1 MERDHE
7 RGLVWVVEDS
17 PLEAEMARRAL
28 APTQDVEIIAD
39 GALVLERIDEGTI
52 PDAIVLDWQ
61 LPTVTGV
68 EVCRVIR
75 ASHDANA
82 LPILMLT
89 VQGRKQDVAFAFEA
103 GANDYVTKP
112 YDVPE
117 LVARV
122 QTLVRTSHL
131 QRAQLRRARQL
142 ELAAN
147 IGAALTRARGVD
159 ALGQACASI
168 LARHLDAT
176 FAGIWFEGAGRLVLA
191 AAAGSEADRAPPS
204 VLASKAAET
213 QTIVASGRVAAV
225 PLLLGDDLV
234 GVMAASSSRAIEETK
249 TSLATVADLV
259 ALGIARARAESA
271 RTSLLESEK
280 AAREDAEQANRAKDE
295 FLAVVSHELRTPL
308 NAITG
313 WAGMLTSGVL
323 DPVRTK
329 RALETIE
336 RNARAQA
343 QLIEDLLD
351 VTRITSGKLRLEI
364 RRIDVT
370 GVADLALESVRFAA
384 EAKGVIVTS
393 MVEPGVPAIV
403 GDPDRVQQIIWNL
416 LSNAIKFTP
425 SGGRVC
431 LTMVKK
437 AGEVEIS
444 VEDTGK
450 GITADFLPHVFE
462 RFRQADGSA
471 TRTSGGLGLGLAIVR
486 HLVELHGGTIAAMS
500 EGLGKGATFTVR
512 LPSVVESRPGDGPPV
527 NGAALRQKYGNR
539 PELQGL
545 HVLVVD
551 DEADAREMVRTILET
566 CGLTVTTASSA
577 AEAYEQLGRQQPAV
591 IVSDVAM
598 PGEDGLSFIRRVR
611 ALDASA
617 GGRIPAIALTAY
629 ARVEDRENALDA
641 GFTSHVAKPLNASE
655 LFAVLSS
662 LAARRAD

>member
-1 MERDHE
+1 MDRDHE

-28 APTQDVEIIAD
+28 AATQEVEIIAD
-39 GALVLERIDEGTI
+39 GTLALERVAAGAI

-61 LPTVTGV
+61 LPSVSGV
-68 EVCRVIR
+68 EICRVIR
-75 ASHDANA
+75 ATHDANA
-82 LPILMLT
+82 LPVLMLT
-89 VQGRKQDVAFAFEA
+89 VQGRKQDIAVAFEA
-103 GANDYVTKP
+103 GANDSVTKP

-117 LVARV
+117 LIARV
-122 QTLVRTSHL
+122 QTLVRTCHL

-147 IGAALTRARGVD
+147 IGAALTRARNVD

-168 LARHLDAT
+168 LAKHLDAT
-176 FAGIWFEGAGRLVLA
+176 FASIWFDGPGRLVLGA
-191 AAAGSEADRAPPS
+191 TAGIDSERMPPS
-204 VLASKAAET
+204 DLVAQAAES
-213 QTIVASGRVAAV
+213 QKIVASGSVAAV

-234 GVMAASSSRAIEETK
+234 GVMVASSPRPIEET
-249 TSLATVADLV
+249 TTILATVADLV

-271 RTSLLESEK
+271 RTSLLEREK
-280 AAREDAEQANRAKDE
+280 AARADAEHANRAKDE

-329 RALETIE
+329 RAVETIE

-370 GVADLALESVRFAA
+370 TAADLALESVRFAA
-384 EAKGVIVTS
+384 EAKGVIITS
-393 MVEPGVPAIV
+393 MVEPGVPSIV

-431 LTMVKK
+431 LTMVRQ
-437 AGEVEIS
+437 AGEVSIS
-444 VEDTGK
+444 VEDTGR
-450 GITADFLPHVFE
+450 GIAADFLPHVFE

-486 HLVELHGGTIAAMS
+486 HLVELHGGTIEAAS

-512 LPSVVESRPGDGPPV
+512 LPSVVESRPGEAAPV

-545 HVLVVD
+545 HVLVID
-551 DEADAREMVRTILET
+551 DEPDAREMIRTVLEM
-566 CGLTVTTASSA
+566 CGLMVTTASSA
-577 AEAYEQLGRQQPAV
+577 AEGYEEIGKRQPSV
-591 IVSDVAM
+591 IISDVAM

-611 ALDASA
+611 ALSAAA
-617 GGRIPAIALTAY
+617 GGRVPAIALTAY
-629 ARVEDRENALDA
+629 ARAEDRENALDA

-662 LAARRAD
+662 LVARQGD